1 MTKHVCAHP
10 TGLGRSELQ
19 AYRLLL
25 NEGGWWTLK
34 EIAYARE
41 IFVHRGLRNALKKL
55 VDDLHVERRGSGSGC
70 DPYRYGVTTKC
81 KPVPYVTLD
90 AAPKTSQSA
99 SQPATR
105 PNFYN

>member
-1 MTKHVCAHP
+1 MKSTHP
-10 TGLGRSELQ
+10 TGLGRSALQ

-41 IFVHRGLRNALKKL
+41 IFVHNGLRDALKKL

-70 DPYRYGVTTKC
+70 DPYRYGVTAKC

-90 AAPKTSQSA
+90 AAPNAEPKPAQPLR
-99 SQPATR
+99 PATH
-105 PNFYN
+105 PYFYN